1 MKHMKKMA
9 AIVAIGAALTLA
21 GCTSDADRAD
31 QNIKTAAEQFEVQR
45 TIVGVNGIT
54 GETTFYAEGRCS
66 FEYPSTRR
74 VDVTCRYAENEYR
87 KHTFIMGDQDSVVI
101 TQEAPIDVSVYNTRI
116 VLKPQNILPEF
127 DIEVGK
133 E

>member
-1 MKHMKKMA
+1 MKHMKKLA

-21 GCTSDADRAD
+21 GCTSDADKASE
-31 QNIKTAAEQFEVQR
+31 NIKTAAEQFEVQR
-45 TIVGVNGIT
+45 TIVGINGIT
-54 GETTFYAEGRCS
+54 GETTFYAQGRCS
-66 FEYPSTRR
+66 FEEAGDRI
-74 VDVTCRYAENEYR
+74 DVTCRYAENEYR
-87 KHTFIMGDQDSVVI
+87 KHTFLMGDQDSVVI